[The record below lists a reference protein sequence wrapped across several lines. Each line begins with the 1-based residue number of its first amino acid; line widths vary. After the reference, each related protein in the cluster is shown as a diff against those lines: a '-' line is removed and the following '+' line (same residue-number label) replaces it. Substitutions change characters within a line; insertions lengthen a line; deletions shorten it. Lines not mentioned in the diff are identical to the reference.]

1 MLTLS
6 EYCVFAGIIAV
17 ILALISYVFAFA
29 SVRVA
34 RARTL
39 AAEGPDGA
47 GAAIETGPPGG
58 LTAFGTATT
67 WLALGFL
74 SAALVFRWFGTGHG
88 PFANMYEFSVAFAW
102 GALTVHVYFLS
113 RYGQWS
119 TGIIV
124 LPVALAMLLYATTVP
139 STAEPLVPALQNN
152 LLLTVHVAVAVIAYG
167 AFAVGFAA
175 AVLYLVHPDNGRW
188 PLPSRELLDNLS
200 YRATLI
206 GFPFLTLTI
215 ILGALWADVAWGRYW
230 SWDPKESASLVTW
243 LVCGAYLHARA
254 ARGWRGQRAA
264 LLLMVVFAA
273 TLFTYFGNLFFGGL
287 HAYG

>member
-17 ILALISYVFAFA
+17 ILALVCYVLAFA
-29 SVRVA
+29 AVRVA
-34 RARTL
+34 RGGALAGESPGGEGVTVDADDPGSVAVFGTL
-39 AAEGPDGA
+39 A
-47 GAAIETGPPGG
+47 
-58 LTAFGTATT
+58 T

-74 SAALVFRWFGTGHG
+74 SAALVFRWLGTGHG

-102 GALTVHVYFLS
+102 GALAVHVYFLS
-113 RYGQWS
+113 RYRQWT
-119 TGIIV
+119 TGIVV

-175 AVLYLVHPDNGRW
+175 AVLYLIQSEDGRW
-188 PLPSRELLDNLS
+188 PLPKRELLDNLS

-215 ILGALWADVAWGRYW
+215 ILGALWADVAWGKYW

>member
-17 ILALISYVFAFA
+17 ILALVCYVLAFA

-34 RARTL
+34 RGRALAGQAAGGEEVTVDADDPGSVAVFGTL
-39 AAEGPDGA
+39 A
-47 GAAIETGPPGG
+47 
-58 LTAFGTATT
+58 T

-74 SAALVFRWFGTGHG
+74 SAALLFRWFGTGHG
-88 PFANMYEFSVAFAW
+88 PFANMYEFSIAFAW
-102 GALTVHVYFLS
+102 GALAVHVYFLA
-113 RYGQWS
+113 RYRQWT
-119 TGIIV
+119 TGIVV

-175 AVLYLVHPDNGRW
+175 AVLYMIQSEDGRW
-188 PLPSRELLDNLS
+188 PLPKRELLDNLS
-200 YRATLI
+200 YRAMLI

-215 ILGALWADVAWGRYW
+215 ILGALWADVAWGKYW

-254 ARGWRGQRAA
+254 ARGWRGRRAA

>member
-17 ILALISYVFAFA
+17 ILALVCYVLAFA
-29 SVRVA
+29 AVRVA
-34 RARTL
+34 QGRTL
-39 AAEGPDGA
+39 VGES
-47 GAAIETGPPGG
+47 PGG
-58 LTAFGTATT
+58 DGVTVGSYEPNNLTVFGTLAT
-67 WLALGFL
+67 WLAFGFL
-74 SAALVFRWFGTGHG
+74 SAALLFRWFGTGHG

-102 GALTVHVYFLS
+102 GALAVHVYFLA
-113 RYGQWS
+113 RYRQWAI
-119 TGIIV
+119 GIIV
-124 LPVALAMLLYATTVP
+124 LPVALALLLYATTVP
-139 STAEPLVPALQNN
+139 STAAPLVPALQNN

-175 AVLYLVHPDNGRW
+175 AVLYLIQPEDGRW
-188 PLPSRELLDNLS
+188 PLPKRELLDNLS

-215 ILGALWADVAWGRYW
+215 ILGALWADVAWGKYW